1 MLPNDLPVAA
11 VVDLKDIR
19 NVNTIHTTPFKDH
32 DQMSVASNQSRIS
45 FKSGVSFTSL
55 KTTESRQCTG
65 RTTVGHQ
72 CKKLTLNLSGLCS
85 CHETIEDKERAVL
98 DLLQICT
105 PIEEDIPAEEQAG
118 LPDDVDTTT
127 SIPSPE
133 TKSFKLLFFFLGII
147 LAYLYLMIFS
157 TPNHHAQIDY
167 NTDNFKAPLLAI
179 E

>member
-1 MLPNDLPVAA
+1 MLPNDLPVSA

-19 NVNTIHTTPFKDH
+19 NVNSIHTTPFKDH

-65 RTTVGHQ
+65 HTTTGHQ
-72 CKKLTLNLSGLCS
+72 CKKLTLNLSGFCCL
-85 CHETIEDKERAVL
+85 HETTQAKEEAFL

-105 PIEEDIPAEEQAG
+105 PIEEDIPAEEQVG

-133 TKSFKLLFFFLGII
+133 TKSSKLLFFFLGII
-147 LAYLYLMIFS
+147 LAYLYLMLFS
-157 TPNHHAQIDY
+157 TPNYHAQIDY
-167 NTDNFKAPLLAI
+167 NTANFKAPVLAI
-179 E
+179 K